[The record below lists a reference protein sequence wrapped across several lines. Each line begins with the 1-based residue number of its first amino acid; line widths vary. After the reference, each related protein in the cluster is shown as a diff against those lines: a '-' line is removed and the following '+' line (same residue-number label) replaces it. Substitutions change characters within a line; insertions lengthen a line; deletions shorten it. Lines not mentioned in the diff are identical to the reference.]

1 MPDTHNRNQRW
12 VADVVT
18 EDVLTRDQLLPEDAP
33 AGFWGTAWR
42 NLRRRPMF
50 WVSTVI
56 ILAVLLVTV
65 FVSARANLRFGWDF
79 GGILVPTTTTQRVMG
94 MEQIFTISDV
104 NYEPIDP
111 AVFELPKEIQA
122 LIGS

>member
-65 FVSARANLRFGWDF
+65 FPGLFTSTDPTAATLEDSSSPPATATPSASPSRATTSSPAPST
-79 GGILVPTTTTQRVMG
+79 VPRHPW
-94 MEQIFTISDV
+94 S
-104 NYEPIDP
+104 P
-111 AVFELPKEIQA
+111 AW
-122 LIGS
+122 